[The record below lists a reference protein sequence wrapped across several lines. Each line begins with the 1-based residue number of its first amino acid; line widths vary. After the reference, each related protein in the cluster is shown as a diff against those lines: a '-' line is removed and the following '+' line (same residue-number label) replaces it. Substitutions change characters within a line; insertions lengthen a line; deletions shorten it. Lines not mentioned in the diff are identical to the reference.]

1 MFIAGFP
8 KLTFTVLAKD
18 DGDDD
23 HRGPPTDTRAK
34 KVSKST
40 KTDKKKHTF

>member
-18 DGDDD
+18 DDEDR
-23 HRGPPTDTRAK
+23 RGPPTDTRAK

-40 KTDKKKHTF
+40 KTDKKKHTM

>member
-8 KLTFTVLAKD
+8 KLTFTVLAD
-18 DGDDD
+18 DRRDTK
-23 HRGPPTDTRAK
+23 GPPTDTRAK

-40 KTDKKKHTF
+40 KTTKKRTY

>member
-18 DGDDD
+18 DGGG
-23 HRGPPTDTRAK
+23 RTGPPTDTRAK

-40 KTDKKKHTF
+40 KTTKKRTF